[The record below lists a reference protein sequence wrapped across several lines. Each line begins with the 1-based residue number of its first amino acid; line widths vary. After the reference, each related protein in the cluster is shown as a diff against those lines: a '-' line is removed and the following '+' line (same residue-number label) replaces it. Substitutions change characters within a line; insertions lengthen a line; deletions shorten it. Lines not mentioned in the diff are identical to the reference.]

1 MFFGKDL
8 AKDPEFS
15 DNDPCRDS
23 FARLAQW

>member
-15 DNDPCRDS
+15 DNDPWHDS